1 MATSPLSFILLGLFL
16 SFSISNAI
24 VPSADTFRYVN
35 QGDFGEFE
43 SEYAPT
49 YRPLDPFTFPFQLC
63 FYNTTPNVYY
73 LGLRMGTRRDGSLMR
88 WVWEANR
95 GSPVRENAT
104 FSLGSDGN
112 LILAESTGQIVWQ
125 TNTANKDVVGFAIE
139 SDGNIVLKDSSGNFV
154 WQSFDSPTDTLLV
167 GQSLRINGGPL
178 KLVSRDSITNNV
190 NGAYSFVIEPK
201 RLALY
206 YKNSMRY
213 WSSTFPELNRA
224 NVTLVNATLR
234 IAETDYEEN
243 NFHTLWCRLEN
254 ARDFE
259 QPYLSLGTIRYN
271 SSLSHLRLGIDGN
284 LRLYTYRANVRGN
297 AWALLFTLFDR
308 GVRTSTGADDPVDE
322 CQLPSRCGKF
332 GLCEE
337 SQCIGCPTPNGVFAW
352 SKDCD
357 VKLPS
362 CNASSFKY
370 YELKGVDHFT
380 VKYTSGTKSSL
391 DSCKNKCT
399 KDYANKDV
407 VGFAILSHGNMVLR
421 DSKGNFVWQSFDSPT
436 DTLLVGQTLRINGGP
451 LKLVSRD
458 SITNNVNGAYSFVIE
473 PKRLALY
480 YNNSMRYWSSTF
492 PKLNRANVNLVNA
505 TLRVAESEYE
515 ENNFNELQ
523 CFITNVQDFEQP
535 SLRLGTLRYNSS
547 LSYLRLGIDG
557 NLRFYTYRANVRGNA
572 WAFLYTLFDRGVR
585 SSNGADDPVDE
596 CQLPNRCGK
605 FGLCEESQCVGCPT
619 PDGVFAWSNDCDVK
633 LPS

>member
-1 MATSPLSFILLGLFL
+1 MATSPLWFILLGLFL

-95 GSPVRENAT
+95 GSPARENAT

-112 LILAESTGQIVWQ
+112 LILAESIGQIVLMVIWYFETQ
-125 TNTANKDVVGFAIE
+125 
-139 SDGNIVLKDSSGNFV
+139 
-154 WQSFDSPTDTLLV
+154 
-167 GQSLRINGGPL
+167 R
-178 KLVSRDSITNNV
+178 LVSRDSITNNV
-190 NGAYSFVIEPK
+190 NGAYSF
-201 RLALY
+201 L
-206 YKNSMRY
+206 
-213 WSSTFPELNRA
+213 
-224 NVTLVNATLR
+224 
-234 IAETDYEEN
+234 
-243 NFHTLWCRLEN
+243 
-254 ARDFE
+254 
-259 QPYLSLGTIRYN
+259 
-271 SSLSHLRLGIDGN
+271 
-284 LRLYTYRANVRGN
+284 
-297 AWALLFTLFDR
+297 
-308 GVRTSTGADDPVDE
+308 
-322 CQLPSRCGKF
+322 
-332 GLCEE
+332 
-337 SQCIGCPTPNGVFAW
+337 
-352 SKDCD
+352 
-357 VKLPS
+357 
-362 CNASSFKY
+362 
-370 YELKGVDHFT
+370 
-380 VKYTSGTKSSL
+380 
-391 DSCKNKCT
+391 
-399 KDYANKDV
+399 
-407 VGFAILSHGNMVLR
+407 
-421 DSKGNFVWQSFDSPT
+421 
-436 DTLLVGQTLRINGGP
+436 
-451 LKLVSRD
+451 
-458 SITNNVNGAYSFVIE
+458 IE

-572 WAFLYTLFDRGVR
+572 WALLFTLFDRGVR

-633 LPS
+633 LPSCNASSFTYYELKGVDHFTVKYTSGTGRTSLANCKNKCTKDCKCLGYFYHTDIARCWTVNELKTLTRVGNSTNLAYIKTPIN

>member
-1 MATSPLSFILLGLFL
+1 MIQVAMATSPFLFILLCLFI

-35 QGDFGEFE
+35 EGDFGEFE

-49 YRPLDPFTFPFQLC
+49 YRPLNPFTFPFQLC
-63 FYNTTPNVYY
+63 FYNTTPNAYY

-125 TNTANKDVVGFAIE
+125 TNTANKGVVGFAIE

-271 SSLSHLRLGIDGN
+271 SSLSYLRLGIDGN

-399 KDYANKDV
+399 KDCKCMGYFYHTD
-407 VGFAILSHGNMVLR
+407 G
-421 DSKGNFVWQSFDSPT
+421 SKCWTV
-436 DTLLVGQTLRINGGP
+436 
-451 LKLVSRD
+451 
-458 SITNNVNGAYSFVIE
+458 
-473 PKRLALY
+473 
-480 YNNSMRYWSSTF
+480 
-492 PKLNRANVNLVNA
+492 
-505 TLRVAESEYE
+505 
-515 ENNFNELQ
+515 NELKTLTRTGNS
-523 CFITNVQDFEQP
+523 TNLAYIKTP
-535 SLRLGTLRYNSS
+535 ANGTTIS
-547 LSYLRLGIDG
+547 
-557 NLRFYTYRANVRGNA
+557 
-572 WAFLYTLFDRGVR
+572 
-585 SSNGADDPVDE
+585 GAK
-596 CQLPNRCGK
+596 GYGTK
-605 FGLCEESQCVGCPT
+605 
-619 PDGVFAWSNDCDVK
+619 CDVK
-633 LPS
+633 EILMP